1 LRTLTLNP
9 QPSDASAPASV
20 APIFFGVFQGRINQT
35 LKKVAAVAETV
46 MRMRVVCLGRG
57 LGSLGLGFFH
67 HLRRIRQNSR
77 LFKIH
82 SEGYDT
88 CRPAEKA

>member
-1 LRTLTLNP
+1 
-9 QPSDASAPASV
+9 
-20 APIFFGVFQGRINQT
+20 VFQGRINQAF
-35 LKKVAAVAETV
+35 KKVAAVAETV
-46 MRMRVVCLGRG
+46 MRVRVVGLGRG
-57 LGSLGLGFFH
+57 HGSLGLGFFH

>member
-1 LRTLTLNP
+1 
-9 QPSDASAPASV
+9 
-20 APIFFGVFQGRINQT
+20 
-35 LKKVAAVAETV
+35 
-46 MRMRVVCLGRG
+46 MRMRVVSLGRG

>member
-1 LRTLTLNP
+1 
-9 QPSDASAPASV
+9 
-20 APIFFGVFQGRINQT
+20 VFQGRIDQSF
-35 LKKVAAVAETV
+35 KKVAAVTETV
-46 MRMRVVCLGRG
+46 MRMRVVGLGRG
-57 LGSLGLGFFH
+57 LGSLGLGFFV
-67 HLRRIRQNSR
+67 HLRQIRQNSR

>member
-1 LRTLTLNP
+1 
-9 QPSDASAPASV
+9 
-20 APIFFGVFQGRINQT
+20 VFQGRINQAF
-35 LKKVAAVAETV
+35 KKVAAVAETV
-46 MRMRVVCLGRG
+46 MRMRVVSLGRG

>member
-1 LRTLTLNP
+1 M
-9 QPSDASAPASV
+9 
-20 APIFFGVFQGRINQT
+20 FQGRINQSF
-35 LKKVAAVAETV
+35 KKVAAVAETV
-46 MRMRVVCLGRG
+46 LRMRVVSLGRV

-77 LFKIH
+77 LFKNH

-88 CRPAEKA
+88 FRPAEKA